1 MDGREVADHRGV
13 EEGKLPEVVR
23 DVDRAGAE
31 EADGSQLAV
40 LDPDGEW
47 RLPHIVLEVRLQ
59 LHEEQYNYGCVA
71 VIGAPICCSVVLHCV
86 CFNRLIVFIP

>member
-1 MDGREVADHRGV
+1 MLQTSRRMPVVGAVWRGSCRSVRVLTRHVLMKVDGAQLGRADER
-13 EEGKLPEVVR
+13 
-23 DVDRAGAE
+23 
-31 EADGSQLAV
+31 
-40 LDPDGEW
+40 
-47 RLPHIVLEVRLQ
+47 RLSHIVLEVRLQ